1 MDNKIV
7 TARFA
12 TDDNYVNVYDVY
24 QWDYGQVLR
33 IEGLKLPKIVEIH
46 FSLEETGGKAVPRIG
61 TTKDGATD
69 VIIPDSMLENEGAT
83 GTYKIYAWVYL
94 TDTDSGSTEYKVT
107 IHVKARSKPEVPGGG
122 DNPDALH
129 EAVLEVRK
137 SAEKAE
143 EAQRQAEGWAHG
155 REDLPERTEDNAKY
169 YAGEAEKIA
178 REIPGQVEDAKTE
191 IDAYVRGKEEALKG
205 DTGNVYFAAFKVM
218 NGRLKMYSDP
228 EIDKVRFV
236 RVGSRLLYR
245 LNF

>member
-1 MDNKIV
+1 MVIV
-7 TARFA
+7 AFPPGEKYA
-12 TDDNYVNVYDVY
+12 VNYTTLDQY
-24 QWDYGQVLR
+24 DYGQILR
-33 IEGLKLPKIVEIH
+33 IQGLKLPKTVEVH
-46 FSLEETGGKAVPRIG
+46 FSTQETGGTSITRVG
-61 TTKDGATD
+61 VTKDGVTD
-69 VIIPDSMLENEGAT
+69 VLIPDSVLENGDTAQNYSIFAFVYVTDAT
-83 GTYKIYAWVYL
+83 
-94 TDTDSGSTEYKVT
+94 SGKTEYRARLE
-107 IHVKARSKPEVPGGG
+107 VKARPKPEVPGGG
-122 DNPDALH
+122 DNPDIFH

-155 REDLPERTEDNAKY
+155 REDLPERAEDNAKY

>member
-12 TDDNYVNVYDVY
+12 IDDNYVNVYDVY

-33 IEGLKLPKIVEIH
+33 IEGLKLPNMVEIH
-46 FSLEETGGKAVPRIG
+46 FSLQETSGEAKTRIG
-61 TTKDGATD
+61 VTKDGVTD
-69 VIIPDSMLENEGAT
+69 VVIPDSFLENNGI
-83 GTYKIYAWVYL
+83 GDNYKIFAWIYIA
-94 TDTDSGSTEYKVT
+94 DKDSGSTEYKIT
-107 IHVKARSKPEVPGGG
+107 IHIKARPKPEVPGGG
-122 DNPDALH
+122 DNPDIFH

-143 EAQRQAEGWAHG
+143 EAQKQAEGWAHG

-205 DTGNVYFAAFKVM
+205 DTGNVYFAAFKVV

-236 RVGSRLLYR
+236 RAGSRLLYR